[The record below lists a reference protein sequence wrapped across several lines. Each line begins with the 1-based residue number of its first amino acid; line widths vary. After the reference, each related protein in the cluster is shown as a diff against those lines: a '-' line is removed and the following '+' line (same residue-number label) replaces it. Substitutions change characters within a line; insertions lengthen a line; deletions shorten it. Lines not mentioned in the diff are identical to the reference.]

1 MLSGV
6 ASGATDGSEV
16 DYGREYNP
24 YVTLRGGWLFGGD
37 VGFSDCAIQLVAKT
51 NGDRKE
57 SLKSAWSG
65 SGEFGVSLCE
75 DRVLVGL
82 ELGCFTGK
90 ARYEFDDNEKSRYG
104 APFTMIWGNGSY
116 VVADGKYKNLFAAV
130 NVTLKRDVGERAFL
144 YGGVGAGMARSDFGE
159 LNSEWD
165 DAGVWVTGKIDFK
178 SKWRFLGQ
186 VFAGV
191 GIYLDDN
198 WSLGIGYRMRYLTG
212 DVNGSKGYTGD
223 VQWDWKVKQDLSHAV
238 EVGLTYQF

>member
-6 ASGATDGSEV
+6 SLGATSSSEV
-16 DYGREYNP
+16 DYGREWNP
-24 YVTLRGGWLFGGD
+24 YVTVRGGWLFGG
-37 VGFSDCAIQLVAKT
+37 KT
-51 NGDRKE
+51 KYVDRLTQGPAEKKGDRKE
-57 SLKSAWSG
+57 SLKSALSG

-82 ELGCFTGK
+82 ELGYFTGK
-90 ARYEFDDNEKSRYG
+90 AKHEFDANEKAKYG
-104 APFTMIWGNGSY
+104 PPLTLNWVDGSY
-116 VVADGKYKNLFAAV
+116 AVADGKYKNLFATF
-130 NVTLKRDVGERAFL
+130 NVTLKKDVGERAFL

-159 LNSEWD
+159 LKSKWD
-165 DAGVWVTGKIDFK
+165 DAGAWVTGKIDFK

-212 DVNGSKGYTGD
+212 DVNGSKDYGGG
-223 VQWDWKVKQDLSHAV
+223 VQWDWKVKQDIIHAV